1 MTNRYLFLMALWG
14 CLLFTGKA
22 FSQAKETNA
31 SLNGMERPAFTDLY
45 PYAGDVVTGAIR
57 QRLKKDGISNNLR
70 KGQITSQGVQYAAL
84 SPGTIDL
91 YFQIDEKGKRGK
103 NGTAVNLFIS
113 KGQDHFISRKE
124 DREVSRNAIRFLDD
138 LEKDI
143 AQYGLQAQIAEQ
155 QNRVDDRAKDYK
167 KLLKGE
173 RKLESKRYN
182 LQRDLSGETNPDKQ
196 DKYRKKL
203 LKLERDLS
211 SKKADIQE
219 TQRDLQRQKD
229 QLEILQDH
237 LRNTAGR

>member
-1 MTNRYLFLMALWG
+1 MTKRYLFGVALWG
-14 CLLFTGKA
+14 CLLFAGQA

-31 SLNGMERPAFTDLY
+31 KLNDIERPAFTDLY
-45 PYAGDVVTGAIR
+45 PYSGDIVTGAIR

-70 KGQITSQGVQYAAL
+70 KGQITSQGVRYATL
-84 SPGTIDL
+84 SPGVIDL
-91 YFQIDEKGKRGK
+91 YFQIDEKGRRGK
-103 NGTAVNLFIS
+103 NGTSVNLFIS

-124 DREVSRNAIRFLDD
+124 DRDVSRNAIRFLND

-143 AQYGLQAQIAEQ
+143 AQYGLQQQITEQ
-155 QNRVDDRAKDYK
+155 QKTVDDRAKDYK
-167 KLLKGE
+167 KLLKNE
-173 RKLESKRYN
+173 KKLESKRYN
-182 LQRDLSGETNPDKQ
+182 IQRDLSGETNPDKQ

-203 LKLERDLS
+203 LKVERDIS

-229 QLEILQDH
+229 QLTILQDH